1 MTNRKPRF
9 FPSILIATALA
20 LIAAPALAQHD
31 HGGDAGDASA
41 DLPESFGEPMPLFE
55 TALGDHHHPISS
67 QNEKAQAYFDQGFRL
82 MYAFGKE
89 DAVRSFRESW
99 KHDPDCAIC
108 YWGEAWA
115 WGSYLNGPMRPFEAP
130 FAYAAMQEAVARI
143 DGASP
148 KERPTSRPSP
158 SATSRT
164 SIRPSG
170 ATRTRPTPRRCGS
183 WPRRTPTIS
192 TRSPSTAMRSSCWS
206 RAAARAT

>member
-1 MTNRKPRF
+1 MTNRSSSF
-9 FPSILIATALA
+9 FPKALMLTALA
-20 LIAAPALAQHD
+20 LVAAPAIAQHD
-31 HGGDAGDASA
+31 HGGGSAGEMSA
-41 DLPESFGEPMPLFE
+41 EFPESFSEPMPLFE

-67 QNEKAQAYFDQGFRL
+67 DNEKAQAYFDQGFRL

-130 FAYAAMQEAVARI
+130 HAYAAMQEAVARI

-148 KERPTSRPSP
+148 KERAYIEAITTRYVEDFDPAR
-158 SATSRT
+158 
-164 SIRPSG
+164 G
-170 ATRTRPTPRRCGS
+170 AIRTRPTRRRCGS
-183 WPRRTPTIS
+183 CPRRTPTTS
-192 TRSPSTAMRSSCWS
+192 TR
-206 RAAARAT
+206 